1 MDGVG
6 IDQRYHQHQY
16 LDHGPFPPQQPPAQT
31 PRKRKADAPPEN
43 NERLSKRMSLLNL
56 GTSPHTP
63 IGPDPGPSHRK
74 PPNSQLTRHH
84 PPPEQSGQKL
94 YVPVENP
101 DSQPPN
107 HHPSKP
113 HHDHNNNPP
122 DDSQMQLDDSKY
134 KVYIYNLDDE
144 LSSSDNE
151 TDDPNDPN
159 NSNNNKLVFLPDI
172 EKHLRASRRPHI
184 PAHVLPRAEPA
195 EGKELVLYRV
205 PSSISVPEEQDSV
218 RKAII
223 EARMRARE
231 REREREKQRVEG
243 GGVSV
248 PVPVPVSGPGPA
260 MTSSVPLSLP
270 MGDVPMDAEPVLSGP
285 GEDPDAMELD

>member
-1 MDGVG
+1 
-6 IDQRYHQHQY
+6 
-16 LDHGPFPPQQPPAQT
+16 
-31 PRKRKADAPPEN
+31 
-43 NERLSKRMSLLNL
+43 
-56 GTSPHTP
+56 
-63 IGPDPGPSHRK
+63 
-74 PPNSQLTRHH
+74 
-84 PPPEQSGQKL
+84 
-94 YVPVENP
+94 
-101 DSQPPN
+101 
-107 HHPSKP
+107 
-113 HHDHNNNPP
+113 
-122 DDSQMQLDDSKY
+122 MQLDDSKY

-172 EKHLRASRRPHI
+172 EKHLRATRRPHI

-223 EARMRARE
+223 EARARARE
-231 REREREKQRVEG
+231 REAERQKQRVG

-248 PVPVPVSGPGPA
+248 PGTGLGPS
-260 MTSSVPLSLP
+260 MTSSVPLP
-270 MGDVPMDAEPVLSGP
+270 MGDVPMDAEPV
-285 GEDPDAMELD
+285 EDPDAMELD